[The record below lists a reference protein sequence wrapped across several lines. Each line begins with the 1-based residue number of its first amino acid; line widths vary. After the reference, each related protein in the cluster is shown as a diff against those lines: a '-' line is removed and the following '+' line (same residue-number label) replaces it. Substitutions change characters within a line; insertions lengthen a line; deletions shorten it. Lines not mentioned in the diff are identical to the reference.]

1 MKKTLVF
8 TFFLW
13 TGIACFAQND
23 FTKIDSLAETFSK
36 KKYKKP
42 EDLVPAM
49 MNVCN
54 SDIEKARII
63 FTWVAKNVRYD
74 YAKFISGD
82 GGVSYKKGEKEAAYK
97 ELAHEIYKDGKGVCM
112 DYSALFQELC
122 NIAGIE
128 CAFIS
133 GLTRSAAEAGTW
145 GSHAWNAIKIDGKW
159 YLIDV
164 TWASGYIKKGRF
176 KERFSQGYF
185 MTRPDLFILN
195 HFPKE
200 EKWQLLETP
209 IKRIEFNKMPN
220 INYASGDYEILDFEP
235 RSGDVNGVQVQI
247 RIKFKGTPPEK
258 ILLIVKDQ
266 PIKCDRKD
274 SPDGWVTFDI
284 NRKSYGKIRV
294 VAGEGDDERLTQLA
308 VFE

>member
-23 FTKIDSLAETFSK
+23 FTEIDSLAETFSK

-185 MTRPDLFILN
+185 MTRPDLLYSII
-195 HFPKE
+195 FPK
-200 EKWQLLETP
+200 K
-209 IKRIEFNKMPN
+209 K
-220 INYASGDYEILDFEP
+220 
-235 RSGDVNGVQVQI
+235 NGSYWKPQS
-247 RIKFKGTPPEK
+247 KG
-258 ILLIVKDQ
+258 
-266 PIKCDRKD
+266 
-274 SPDGWVTFDI
+274 
-284 NRKSYGKIRV
+284 
-294 VAGEGDDERLTQLA
+294 
-308 VFE
+308 